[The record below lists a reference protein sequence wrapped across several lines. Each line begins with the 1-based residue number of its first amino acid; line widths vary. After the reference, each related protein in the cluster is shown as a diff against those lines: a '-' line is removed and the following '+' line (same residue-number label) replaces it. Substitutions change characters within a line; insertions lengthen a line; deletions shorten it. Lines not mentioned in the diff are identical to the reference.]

1 MYRYMPQDV
10 CPYNRKFA
18 RELPTDS
25 PFAARPALSGVDA
38 RTLARTLLATS
49 PAEFAES
56 FRGSAMKR
64 AKLRGLKRN
73 SAVVL
78 GNVGTADDVP
88 SLVAALSDDE
98 PLVRSHA
105 AWALGRLGG
114 PASAAALRARLEVEP
129 DEGVRAELGSA
140 LAAFADAGR

>member
-1 MYRYMPQDV
+1 V
-10 CPYNRKFA
+10 
-18 RELPTDS
+18 
-25 PFAARPALSGVDA
+25 LSGKDA
-38 RTLARTLLATS
+38 STLARTLLAMS
-49 PAEFAES
+49 QSEFPES
-56 FRGSAMKR
+56 FRGSPMKR

-78 GNVGTADDVP
+78 GNVGSADNVP

-114 PASAAALRARLEVEP
+114 PASAAALRDRLEVEP
-129 DEGVRAELGSA
+129 DEGVRAEVGSA
-140 LAAFADAGR
+140 LDALSPRER